1 MFLIETTVLPSDSDF
16 MLGDPRVTEIDNLNT
31 TDWPT
36 HKDSNVAGWS
46 ANTSAIEG
54 GNRRLKYYY
63 PVDNST
69 AANNIIAPKFRVA
82 SSHGATTQ
90 LLYAHAF
97 RRCASYQEK
106 GRPAGRW
113 RLPTMAEVSYI
124 TKLSTDGMIVRLFG
138 SNNNNTTSN
147 YWCNSGYITV
157 YNGTNAASKQAP
169 VTHEGVFTGSCSVR
183 CVYDEWYW
191 EGMKDGDNNDLST
204 VNESTFTWGDIA
216 R

>member
-1 MFLIETTVLPSDSDF
+1 
-16 MLGDPRVTEIDNLNT
+16 
-31 TDWPT
+31 
-36 HKDSNVAGWS
+36 
-46 ANTSAIEG
+46 
-54 GNRRLKYYY
+54 
-63 PVDNST
+63 
-69 AANNIIAPKFRVA
+69 
-82 SSHGATTQ
+82 
-90 LLYAHAF
+90 
-97 RRCASYQEK
+97 
-106 GRPAGRW
+106 
-113 RLPTMAEVSYI
+113 MAEVSYI